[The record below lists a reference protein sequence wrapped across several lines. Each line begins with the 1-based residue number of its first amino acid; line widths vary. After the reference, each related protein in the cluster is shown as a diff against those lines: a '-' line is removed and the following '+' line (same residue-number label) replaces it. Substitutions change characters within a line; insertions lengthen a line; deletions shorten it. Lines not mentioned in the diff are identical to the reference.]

1 MLIFQWILSPPP
13 SGGRL
18 GGGHSADG
26 VPPSSP
32 PPAGGRYKPATMFL
46 RGLSVKKTS
55 PCKGPP
61 LEGHYEVVAGTH
73 HRHAISTDYDEE
85 ASGVV
90 TRRTNL
96 ATWSLMARNSP
107 ILRST
112 VCLSF
117 NAVAIRANSSSSCTG
132 LVRKSSAPALMP

>member
-1 MLIFQWILSPPP
+1 MLPVTAALAKWGITSLFQAHVVFFP
-13 SGGRL
+13 S
-18 GGGHSADG
+18 H
-26 VPPSSP
+26 V
-32 PPAGGRYKPATMFL
+32 Y
-46 RGLSVKKTS
+46 
-55 PCKGPP
+55 
-61 LEGHYEVVAGTH
+61 
-73 HRHAISTDYDEE
+73 RHAGETDYDEE
-85 ASGVV
+85 ASGVM

-96 ATWSLMARNSP
+96 AKWSLRARNSP